1 MIKSTKMKLISEKYK
16 NFLFNRIAETTGI
29 IFFGLAILT
38 FGLLFSYSPL
48 DPSLNNVTSQEAQN
62 IFGNTGA
69 SIADLL
75 MQIFGSISYVL
86 LLFLLTWS
94 YKLIVFKKLPFFAIN
109 FFAGV
114 ISLLILNLIF
124 LTYEINIYYSFI
136 SSEFYFNF
144 IEPLPIRENLYSK
157 FFFILS
163 ITVLFLVFFVFACAL
178 DYNEWKKIISSVWIS
193 CKFIFKIIFSIIRY
207 FIPRNKNH
215 DFISSEEKSLST
227 EDRIEPKIDFES
239 LKNEN
244 VSNYL
249 NNNKDSSEIIQK
261 KMSFKEDTGYI
272 PPIIDILSTPK
283 VSATSLVSQEEMDNN
298 ASRLQEILA
307 DFKIEGEIIKVSP
320 GPVVTMYELQP
331 APGTKASKIIGLSD
345 DIARNMS
352 AISARV
358 AVIPGKNVIGI
369 EMPNNTQ
376 EAVFLSELFKKE
388 KFISSKDNLLLALG
402 KDIGGNAFFADL
414 ATMPHLLIAGTT
426 GSGKSVGINVMILSI
441 LYRLSPEECKFIL
454 IDPKMLELSVY
465 EGVPHLIT
473 PVVTNPKKAITAL
486 KWVVKEMEGRYQ
498 KMSLLGVRNI
508 ESYNQRIK
516 EAIKNKETI
525 SRKVPAGLNPD
536 TGQAKFEDINIEL
549 NKMPFIVVVVDEMA
563 DLMMVAGKEIEHTI
577 QRLSQMAR
585 AAGIHLIMAT
595 QRPSV
600 DVITGTIKA
609 NFPTRISFQ
618 VSSKFDSRTILGS
631 EGSERLL
638 GKGDMLLMMGGGRTT
653 RIHGPFVSDKEVEQ
667 IVASLKKQGLPEFIE
682 DITKEEDESEIP
694 FDDNSSGKDE
704 LFQQCLDIISREG
717 KASTSLLQRKLQ
729 IGYNRAARIMDQLE
743 DSGFIS
749 PANHVGKREVFYDKF
764 KN

>member
-1 MIKSTKMKLISEKYK
+1 MQLISKKHK
-16 NFLFNRIAETTGI
+16 NFIINRLAEISGLF
-29 IFFGLAILT
+29 FFGLAIVT
-38 FGLLFSYSPL
+38 FGILFSYSSL
-48 DPSLNNVTSQEAQN
+48 DPSLNNITDQEARN
-62 IFGNTGA
+62 LFGVTGA
-69 SIADLL
+69 VIADLL
-75 MQIFGSISYVL
+75 IQIFGSSSYIL
-86 LLFLLTWS
+86 ILLFFSWS
-94 YKLIVFKKLPFFAIN
+94 YRLIIFKKLTYFIIN
-109 FFAGV
+109 VFSSIA
-114 ISLLILNLIF
+114 SLLILDLMLI
-124 LTYEINIYYSFI
+124 LYKVQILHSFI
-136 SSEFYFNF
+136 SLEFFNNF
-144 IEPLPIRENLYSK
+144 IEPLSIKNNIYFEIVIT
-157 FFFILS
+157 FIIS
-163 ITVLFLVFFVFACAL
+163 ILFLSLFIVACAL
-178 DYNEWKKIISSVWIS
+178 DRTDWKKIFFTVWLG
-193 CKFIFKIIFSIIRY
+193 CKLMFKNIINLFYYVFLKKRNSD
-207 FIPRNKNH
+207 FKLNKN
-215 DFISSEEKSLST
+215 IRSSIEEKV
-227 EDRIEPKIDFES
+227 EPKIDFES
-239 LKNEN
+239 IKNVT
-244 VSNYL
+244 VSSYVSP
-249 NNNKDSSEIIQK
+249 NKVSSELIQK
-261 KMSFKEDTGYI
+261 KMTFGDDINYT
-272 PPIIDILSTPK
+272 PPIIDILSAPQAS
-283 VSATSLVSQEEMDNN
+283 SASLVSKEEMDTN
-298 ASRLQEILA
+298 AIRLQEILA
-307 DFKIEGEIIKVSP
+307 DFKIEGKIINVSP

-352 AISARV
+352 AVSARV

-369 EMPNNTQ
+369 EMPNKTQ
-376 EAVFLSELFKKE
+376 EAVFLSELFKKD
-388 KFISSKDNLLLALG
+388 KFISSQANLLLALG
-402 KDIGGNAFFADL
+402 KDIAGNAYFADL

-441 LYRLSPEECKFIL
+441 LFRLSPEECKFIL

-516 EAIKNKETI
+516 EAIKNNETI

-536 TGQAKFEDINIEL
+536 TGQAKFENISIDL
-549 NKMPFIVVVVDEMA
+549 QKMPFIVVVVDEMA

-618 VSSKFDSRTILGS
+618 VSSKFDSRTILGA

-653 RIHGPFVSDKEVEQ
+653 RIHGPFVSDKEVEE
-667 IVASLKKQGLPEFIE
+667 IVASLKKQGLPEFID
-682 DITKEEDESEIP
+682 DITKEEDENEISLDGNDP
-694 FDDNSSGKDE
+694 NKDE
-704 LFQQCLDIISREG
+704 LFQQCLDIISKEG

-749 PANHVGKREVFYDKF
+749 SANHVGKREVFYDKI
-764 KN
+764 KS

>member
-1 MIKSTKMKLISEKYK
+1 MQLISDKYK
-16 NFLFNRIAETTGI
+16 NFIIKRLAEISGLV
-29 IFFGLAILT
+29 FFGLAILI
-38 FGLLFSYSPL
+38 FGTLISYSPL
-48 DPSLNNVTSQEAQN
+48 DPSLNNITDQDTHN
-62 IFGNTGA
+62 IFGNVGA

-75 MQIFGSISYVL
+75 IQIFGSLSYVL
-86 LLFLLTWS
+86 LLFLLAWS
-94 YKLIVFKKLPFFAIN
+94 YRLIIFKKLPYFAVN
-109 FFAGV
+109 LFSGF
-114 ISLLILNLIF
+114 ISLLFLNLFF
-124 LTYEINIYYSFI
+124 LIYEINIYNSFI
-136 SSEFYFNF
+136 SLEIFINF
-144 IEPLPIRENLYSK
+144 LEPLSIRDNLHIEILSIVIISVLSLI
-157 FFFILS
+157 FFIL
-163 ITVLFLVFFVFACAL
+163 ACAL
-178 DYNEWKKIISSVWIS
+178 DVNDWKKIFFAIWVC
-193 CKFIFKIIFSIIRY
+193 CKLIIGNILKLVKSIL
-207 FIPRNKNH
+207 NKKKKNN
-215 DFISSEEKSLST
+215 FGVKENIVFPKEEQ
-227 EDRIEPKIDFES
+227 IEPKIDFES
-239 LKNEN
+239 IKNES
-244 VSNYL
+244 VSSYID
-249 NNNKDSSEIIQK
+249 NNEVSPEIIQK

-272 PPIIDILSTPK
+272 PPIIDILSRPK
-283 VSATSLVSQEEMDNN
+283 ASTASLVSQEEMDSN
-298 ASRLQEILA
+298 AIRLQEILA
-307 DFKIEGEIIKVSP
+307 DFKIEGKIINVSP

-369 EMPNNTQ
+369 EMPNKTQ

-388 KFISSKDNLLLALG
+388 NFISSKANLLLALG

-441 LYRLSPEECKFIL
+441 LFRLSPEECKFIL

-465 EGVPHLIT
+465 EGIPHLIT
-473 PVVTNPKKAITAL
+473 PVVTNPKKAVTAL

-508 ESYNQRIK
+508 ESYNHRIK
-516 EAIKNKETI
+516 DAIKNKETI
-525 SRKVPAGLNPD
+525 NRKIPAGLNPD
-536 TGQAKFEDINIEL
+536 TGQPKFESINIEL

-618 VSSKFDSRTILGS
+618 VSSKFDSRTILGA

-653 RIHGPFVSDKEVEQ
+653 RIHGPFVSDKEVEE
-667 IVASLKKQGLPEFIE
+667 IVGSLKKQGLPEFIE
-682 DITKEEDESEIP
+682 DITKEEDENEISLDGIDP
-694 FDDNSSGKDE
+694 NKDE
-704 LFQQCLDIISREG
+704 LFQQCLDIISKEG

-749 PANHVGKREVFYDKF
+749 PANHVGKREVFYEKF
-764 KN
+764 KS

>member
-1 MIKSTKMKLISEKYK
+1 MQFISDKYRS
-16 NFLFNRIAETTGI
+16 FILHRLAEVFGI
-29 IFFGLAILT
+29 IFFGLSIFL
-38 FGLLFSYSPL
+38 FGLLISYSPL
-48 DPSLNNVTSQEAQN
+48 DPSFNNITDQEPLN
-62 IFGNTGA
+62 IFGITGA
-69 SIADLL
+69 SIADISI
-75 MQIFGSISYVL
+75 QIFGSASYL
-86 LLFLLTWS
+86 FLFFLLTWA
-94 YKLIVFKKLPFFAIN
+94 YRLIIFKKLPFLAIN
-109 FFAGV
+109 FFAAI
-114 ISLLILNLIF
+114 ISILILDLGFLIYGINVFHGFISSYFFINFIETLILNSNYFKIIVSL
-124 LTYEINIYYSFI
+124 NIV
-136 SSEFYFNF
+136 
-144 IEPLPIRENLYSK
+144 L
-157 FFFILS
+157 FFIFFLLS
-163 ITVLFLVFFVFACAL
+163 CAL
-178 DYNEWKKIISSVWIS
+178 SFNDWKKIIFRIWLAL
-193 CKFIFKIIFSIIRY
+193 KIIFRNIYLVCNKIVFKRAST
-207 FIPRNKNH
+207 IPKRNK
-215 DFISSEEKSLST
+215 ISDEE
-227 EDRIEPKIDFES
+227 RVEPKIDFDS
-239 LKNEN
+239 IKNES
-244 VSNYL
+244 VSNYIDTDAISA
-249 NNNKDSSEIIQK
+249 KISQK
-261 KMSFKEDTGYI
+261 QMSFKEDDNYV

-283 VSATSLVSQEEMDNN
+283 TATGSLVSKEEMDNN
-298 ASRLQEILA
+298 ATKLQEILS
-307 DFKIEGEIIKVSP
+307 DFKIDGEIINVSP
-320 GPVVTMYELQP
+320 GPVVTMYELEP
-331 APGTKASKIIGLSD
+331 APGTKASKIVGLSD

-352 AISARV
+352 AVSARV
-358 AVIPGKNVIGI
+358 AVMPGKNVIGI
-369 EMPNNTQ
+369 EMPNKTQ
-376 EAVFLSELFKKE
+376 EAVYLSELFKKE
-388 KFISSKDNLLLALG
+388 KFLSSDANLLLALG
-402 KDIGGNAFFADL
+402 KDIAGNAFFADL

-516 EAIKNKETI
+516 EAIKNKENIT
-525 SRKVPAGLNPD
+525 RKIPAGLNPD
-536 TGQAKFEDINIEL
+536 TGQPKYETIEIEL

-618 VSSKFDSRTILGS
+618 VSSKFDSRTILGT

-653 RIHGPFVSDKEVEQ
+653 RIHGPFVSDKEVEK
-667 IVASLKKQGLPEFIE
+667 IVASLKQQGLPEFNE
-682 DITKEEDESEIP
+682 DILKEEDENNTVLDSDEA
-694 FDDNSSGKDE
+694 SKDE
-704 LFQQCLDIISREG
+704 LFQQCLEIISKEG

-743 DSGFIS
+743 ESGFIS
-749 PANHVGKREVFYDKF
+749 PANHVGKREVFYEKF

>member
-1 MIKSTKMKLISEKYK
+1 MKLISEKYK

-62 IFGNTGA
+62 IFGSTGA

-193 CKFIFKIIFSIIRY
+193 CKFIFKIIFSVIRY

-249 NNNKDSSEIIQK
+249 NNNKDSSDIIQK

>member
-1 MIKSTKMKLISEKYK
+1 MQLISKTYK
-16 NFLFNRIAETTGI
+16 SFISNRLAEISGLVFL
-29 IFFGLAILT
+29 GLAFLT
-38 FGLLFSYSPL
+38 FGILFSYSSL
-48 DPSLNNVTSQEAQN
+48 DPSFNNITDQEAQN
-62 IFGNTGA
+62 ILGFTGA
-69 SIADLL
+69 KIADLL
-75 MQIFGSISYVL
+75 IQILGSSSYL
-86 LLFLLTWS
+86 LMLFFLTWS
-94 YKLIVFKKLPFFAIN
+94 YRLIIFKKLPYFIIN
-109 FFAGV
+109 LFSSIA
-114 ISLLILNLIF
+114 SLLIIDLIF
-124 LTYEINIYYSFI
+124 LTYEVQILHGFLSLEI
-136 SSEFYFNF
+136 FNSL
-144 IEPLPIRENLYSK
+144 IEPLLIKNNLYLEIALT
-157 FFFILS
+157 FTLS
-163 ITVLFLVFFVFACAL
+163 ILFLTFFLIACAL
-178 DYNEWKKIISSVWIS
+178 DQKDWKTIFFTIWLGCKLIFKNIIILSKYVFSKKQDHNFKLNKKINSPV
-193 CKFIFKIIFSIIRY
+193 
-207 FIPRNKNH
+207 
-215 DFISSEEKSLST
+215 EEK
-227 EDRIEPKIDFES
+227 IEPKIDFES
-239 LKNEN
+239 IKNES
-244 VSNYL
+244 VSKYISPE
-249 NNNKDSSEIIQK
+249 KVSADIVQK
-261 KMSFKEDTGYI
+261 KMAFSEDINYT
-272 PPIIDILSTPK
+272 PPIIDILSTPPT
-283 VSATSLVSQEEMDNN
+283 VSTSLVSKEEMDTN
-298 ASRLQEILA
+298 AIRLQEILA
-307 DFKIEGEIIKVSP
+307 DFKIEGKIINVSP

-352 AISARV
+352 AVSARV

-369 EMPNNTQ
+369 EMPNKTQ

-388 KFISSKDNLLLALG
+388 KFISSQANLLLALG
-402 KDIGGNAFFADL
+402 KDIAGNAYFADL

-441 LYRLSPEECKFIL
+441 LFRLSPEECKFIL

-516 EAIKNKETI
+516 EAIKNNETI
-525 SRKVPAGLNPD
+525 SRKIPAGLNPD
-536 TGQAKFEDINIEL
+536 TGQPKYENINIDL
-549 NKMPFIVVVVDEMA
+549 HKMPFIVVVVDEMA

-618 VSSKFDSRTILGS
+618 VSSKFDSRTILGA

-653 RIHGPFVSDKEVEQ
+653 RIHGPFVSDKEVEE

-682 DITKEEDESEIP
+682 DITKEEDENEISLDG
-694 FDDNSSGKDE
+694 DDSNKDE

-764 KN
+764 KS

>member
-1 MIKSTKMKLISEKYK
+1 
-16 NFLFNRIAETTGI
+16 
-29 IFFGLAILT
+29 
-38 FGLLFSYSPL
+38 
-48 DPSLNNVTSQEAQN
+48 
-62 IFGNTGA
+62 
-69 SIADLL
+69 
-75 MQIFGSISYVL
+75 
-86 LLFLLTWS
+86 LTWS

-193 CKFIFKIIFSIIRY
+193 CKFIFKIIFSVIRY

>member
-1 MIKSTKMKLISEKYK
+1 MQLISKTYK
-16 NFLFNRIAETTGI
+16 SFISNRLAEISGLVFL
-29 IFFGLAILT
+29 GLAFLT
-38 FGLLFSYSPL
+38 FGILFSYSSL
-48 DPSLNNVTSQEAQN
+48 DPSFNNITDQEAQN
-62 IFGNTGA
+62 ILGFTGA
-69 SIADLL
+69 KIADLL
-75 MQIFGSISYVL
+75 IQILGSSSYL
-86 LLFLLTWS
+86 LMLFFLTWS
-94 YKLIVFKKLPFFAIN
+94 YRLIIFKKLPYFIIN
-109 FFAGV
+109 LFSSIV
-114 ISLLILNLIF
+114 SLLIIDLIF
-124 LTYEINIYYSFI
+124 LTYEVQILHGFLSLEIF
-136 SSEFYFNF
+136 SSL
-144 IEPLPIRENLYSK
+144 IEPLLIKDNLYLEIALT
-157 FFFILS
+157 FTLS
-163 ITVLFLVFFVFACAL
+163 ILFLTFFLIACAL
-178 DYNEWKKIISSVWIS
+178 DQKDWKTIFFTIWLGCKLIFKNIIILSKYVFSKKQDHKFKLNKKINLPV
-193 CKFIFKIIFSIIRY
+193 
-207 FIPRNKNH
+207 
-215 DFISSEEKSLST
+215 EEK
-227 EDRIEPKIDFES
+227 IEPKIDFES
-239 LKNEN
+239 IKNES
-244 VSNYL
+244 VSKYISPE
-249 NNNKDSSEIIQK
+249 KVSADIVQK
-261 KMSFKEDTGYI
+261 KMAFSEDINYT
-272 PPIIDILSTPK
+272 PPIIDILSTPPT
-283 VSATSLVSQEEMDNN
+283 VSTSLVSKEEMDTN
-298 ASRLQEILA
+298 AIRLQEILA
-307 DFKIEGEIIKVSP
+307 DFKIEGKIINVSP

-352 AISARV
+352 AVSARV

-369 EMPNNTQ
+369 EMPNKTQ

-388 KFISSKDNLLLALG
+388 KFISSQANLLLALG
-402 KDIGGNAFFADL
+402 KDIAGNAYFADL

-441 LYRLSPEECKFIL
+441 LFRLSPEECKFIL

-516 EAIKNKETI
+516 EAIKNNETI
-525 SRKVPAGLNPD
+525 SRKIPAGLNPD
-536 TGQAKFEDINIEL
+536 TGQPKYENINIDL
-549 NKMPFIVVVVDEMA
+549 HKMPFIVVVVDEMA

-618 VSSKFDSRTILGS
+618 VSSKFDSRTILGA

-653 RIHGPFVSDKEVEQ
+653 RIHGPFVSDKEVEE

-682 DITKEEDESEIP
+682 DITKEEDENEISL
-694 FDDNSSGKDE
+694 DGIDSNKDE
-704 LFQQCLDIISREG
+704 LFQQCLDIIAKEG

-764 KN
+764 KS

>member
-1 MIKSTKMKLISEKYK
+1 MQLISKKHK
-16 NFLFNRIAETTGI
+16 NFIINRLAEISGLF
-29 IFFGLAILT
+29 FFGLAIVT
-38 FGLLFSYSPL
+38 FGILFSYSSL
-48 DPSLNNVTSQEAQN
+48 DPSLNNITDQEARN
-62 IFGNTGA
+62 LFGVTGA
-69 SIADLL
+69 VIADLL
-75 MQIFGSISYVL
+75 IQIFGSSSYMLIL
-86 LLFLLTWS
+86 LLFSWS
-94 YKLIVFKKLPFFAIN
+94 YRLIIFKKLTYFIIN
-109 FFAGV
+109 VFSSIA
-114 ISLLILNLIF
+114 SLLILDLMLI
-124 LTYEINIYYSFI
+124 LYKVQILHSFI
-136 SSEFYFNF
+136 SLEFFNNF
-144 IEPLPIRENLYSK
+144 IEPLSIKNNIYFEIVITFIISILFLS
-157 FFFILS
+157 FFI
-163 ITVLFLVFFVFACAL
+163 VACAL
-178 DYNEWKKIISSVWIS
+178 DRTDWKKIFFTVWLG
-193 CKFIFKIIFSIIRY
+193 CKLMFKNIINLFYYVFLKKRNSD
-207 FIPRNKNH
+207 FKLNKN
-215 DFISSEEKSLST
+215 IRSSIEEKV
-227 EDRIEPKIDFES
+227 EPKIDFES
-239 LKNEN
+239 IKNET
-244 VSNYL
+244 VSSYVSP
-249 NNNKDSSEIIQK
+249 NKVSSELIQK
-261 KMSFKEDTGYI
+261 KMTFGDDINYT
-272 PPIIDILSTPK
+272 PPIIDILSAPQAS
-283 VSATSLVSQEEMDNN
+283 SASLVSKEEMDTN
-298 ASRLQEILA
+298 AIRLQEILA
-307 DFKIEGEIIKVSP
+307 DFKIEGKIINVSP

-352 AISARV
+352 AVSARV

-369 EMPNNTQ
+369 EMPNKTQ
-376 EAVFLSELFKKE
+376 EAVFLSELFKKD
-388 KFISSKDNLLLALG
+388 KFISSQANLLLALG
-402 KDIGGNAFFADL
+402 KDIAGNAYFADL

-441 LYRLSPEECKFIL
+441 LFRLSPEECKFIL

-516 EAIKNKETI
+516 EAIKNNETI

-536 TGQAKFEDINIEL
+536 TGQAKFENISIDL
-549 NKMPFIVVVVDEMA
+549 QKMPFIVVVVDEMA

-618 VSSKFDSRTILGS
+618 VSSKFDSRTILGA

-653 RIHGPFVSDKEVEQ
+653 RIHGPFVSDKEVEE
-667 IVASLKKQGLPEFIE
+667 IVASLKKQGLPEFID
-682 DITKEEDESEIP
+682 DITKEEDENEISLDGNDP
-694 FDDNSSGKDE
+694 NKDE
-704 LFQQCLDIISREG
+704 LFQQCLDIISKEG

-749 PANHVGKREVFYDKF
+749 SANHVGKREVFYDKI
-764 KN
+764 KS

>member
-1 MIKSTKMKLISEKYK
+1 MQFISDKYRS
-16 NFLFNRIAETTGI
+16 FILHRLAEVFGI
-29 IFFGLAILT
+29 IFFGLSIFL

-48 DPSLNNVTSQEAQN
+48 DPSFNNITDQEPLN
-62 IFGNTGA
+62 IFGITGA
-69 SIADLL
+69 SIADISI
-75 MQIFGSISYVL
+75 QIFGSASYL
-86 LLFLLTWS
+86 FLFFLLTWA
-94 YKLIVFKKLPFFAIN
+94 YRLIIFKKLPFFAIN
-109 FFAGV
+109 FFAAI
-114 ISLLILNLIF
+114 ISILILDLGFLIYGF
-124 LTYEINIYYSFI
+124 NVFHGFI
-136 SSEFYFNF
+136 SSYFFINF
-144 IEPLPIRENLYSK
+144 IRTLILDNNY
-157 FFFILS
+157 FIILIS
-163 ITVLFLVFFVFACAL
+163 FNIILFIIFFLVSCAL
-178 DYNEWKKIISSVWIS
+178 TFNDWKKIIFRIWLVS
-193 CKFIFKIIFSIIRY
+193 KIILRNIYFVCNKIVSKKTTII
-207 FIPRNKNH
+207 PKKNKV
-215 DFISSEEKSLST
+215 IVEEKV
-227 EDRIEPKIDFES
+227 EPKIDFDS
-239 LKNEN
+239 IKNES
-244 VSNYL
+244 VSNYI
-249 NNNKDSSEIIQK
+249 NTDTISAEIIQK
-261 KMSFKEDTGYI
+261 KMSFEEDDNYV

-283 VSATSLVSQEEMDNN
+283 TTSGSLVSKEEMDNN
-298 ASRLQEILA
+298 ATKLQEILS
-307 DFKIEGEIIKVSP
+307 DFKIDGEIINVSP
-320 GPVVTMYELQP
+320 GPVVTMYELEP
-331 APGTKASKIIGLSD
+331 APGTKASKIVGLSD

-352 AISARV
+352 AVSARV

-369 EMPNNTQ
+369 EMPNKTQ
-376 EAVFLSELFKKE
+376 EAVYLSELFKKE
-388 KFISSKDNLLLALG
+388 KFLSSNANLLLALG
-402 KDIGGNAFFADL
+402 KDIAGNAFFADL

-516 EAIKNKETI
+516 EAIKNKESI
-525 SRKVPAGLNPD
+525 SRKIPAGLNPD
-536 TGQAKFEDINIEL
+536 TGQPKYETIEIEL

-618 VSSKFDSRTILGS
+618 VSSKFDSRTILGT

-653 RIHGPFVSDKEVEQ
+653 RIHGPFVSDKEVEK
-667 IVASLKKQGLPEFIE
+667 IVASLKQQGLPEFNE
-682 DITKEEDESEIP
+682 DILKEEDENNTVLDGDEAS
-694 FDDNSSGKDE
+694 KDE
-704 LFQQCLDIISREG
+704 LFQQCLEIISKEG

-743 DSGFIS
+743 EYGFIS
-749 PANHVGKREVFYDKF
+749 PANHVGKREVFYEKF

>member
-1 MIKSTKMKLISEKYK
+1 MQFISDKYRS
-16 NFLFNRIAETTGI
+16 FILHRLAEVFGI
-29 IFFGLAILT
+29 IFFGLSIFL

-48 DPSLNNVTSQEAQN
+48 DPSFNNITDQEPLN
-62 IFGNTGA
+62 IFGITGA
-69 SIADLL
+69 SIADISI
-75 MQIFGSISYVL
+75 QIFGSASYL
-86 LLFLLTWS
+86 FLFFLLTWA
-94 YKLIVFKKLPFFAIN
+94 YRLIIFKKLPFFAIN
-109 FFAGV
+109 FFAAI
-114 ISLLILNLIF
+114 ISILILDLGFLIYGF
-124 LTYEINIYYSFI
+124 NVFHGFI
-136 SSEFYFNF
+136 SSYFFINF
-144 IEPLPIRENLYSK
+144 IRTLILDNNY
-157 FFFILS
+157 FIILIS
-163 ITVLFLVFFVFACAL
+163 FNIILFIIFFLVSCAL
-178 DYNEWKKIISSVWIS
+178 TFNDWT
-193 CKFIFKIIFSIIRY
+193 KIIFRSWLVLKIIFKNIY
-207 FIPRNKNH
+207 IVCNKIVFKKTIAIPKKNKV
-215 DFISSEEKSLST
+215 IVEEKV
-227 EDRIEPKIDFES
+227 EPKIDFDS
-239 LKNEN
+239 IKNES
-244 VSNYL
+244 VSNYINTDTVL
-249 NNNKDSSEIIQK
+249 AEIAQK
-261 KMSFKEDTGYI
+261 KMSFEEDDNYV

-283 VSATSLVSQEEMDNN
+283 TTTGSLVSKEEMDNN
-298 ASRLQEILA
+298 ATKLQEILS
-307 DFKIEGEIIKVSP
+307 DFKIDGEIINVSP
-320 GPVVTMYELQP
+320 GPVVTMYELEP
-331 APGTKASKIIGLSD
+331 APGTKASKIVGLSD

-352 AISARV
+352 AVSARV

-369 EMPNNTQ
+369 EMPNKTQ
-376 EAVFLSELFKKE
+376 EAVYLSELFIKE
-388 KFISSKDNLLLALG
+388 KFLSSDANLLLALG
-402 KDIGGNAFFADL
+402 KDIAGNAFFADL

-516 EAIKNKETI
+516 EALKNKENIT
-525 SRKVPAGLNPD
+525 RKIPAGLNPD
-536 TGQAKFEDINIEL
+536 TGQPKYETIEIEL

-618 VSSKFDSRTILGS
+618 VSSKFDSRTILGT

-653 RIHGPFVSDKEVEQ
+653 RIHGPFVSDKEVEK
-667 IVASLKKQGLPEFIE
+667 IVASLKQQGLPEFNE
-682 DITKEEDESEIP
+682 DILKEEDENDMVLDSDEA
-694 FDDNSSGKDE
+694 SKDE
-704 LFQQCLDIISREG
+704 LFQQCLEIISKEG

-743 DSGFIS
+743 ESGYIS
-749 PANHVGKREVFYDKF
+749 SANHVGKREVFYDKF

>member
-1 MIKSTKMKLISEKYK
+1 MQFISDKYRS
-16 NFLFNRIAETTGI
+16 FILHRLAEVFGI
-29 IFFGLAILT
+29 IFFGLSIFL

-48 DPSLNNVTSQEAQN
+48 DPSFNNITDQEPLN
-62 IFGNTGA
+62 IFGITGA
-69 SIADLL
+69 SIADISI
-75 MQIFGSISYVL
+75 QIFGSASYL
-86 LLFLLTWS
+86 FLFFLLTWA
-94 YKLIVFKKLPFFAIN
+94 YRLIIFKKLPFFAIN
-109 FFAGV
+109 FFAAI
-114 ISLLILNLIF
+114 ISILILDLGFLI
-124 LTYEINIYYSFI
+124 YGINVFHGFI
-136 SSEFYFNF
+136 SSYFFINF
-144 IEPLPIRENLYSK
+144 IEILILDSK
-157 FFFILS
+157 YFIIIISFNIILFFIF
-163 ITVLFLVFFVFACAL
+163 FLVSCAL
-178 DYNEWKKIISSVWIS
+178 TFNDWKKITFRTWIVL
-193 CKFIFKIIFSIIRY
+193 KIIF
-207 FIPRNKNH
+207 RNIFNVINKIVFKKTTTISKKNKVVAQ
-215 DFISSEEKSLST
+215 EKV
-227 EDRIEPKIDFES
+227 EPKIDFDS
-239 LKNEN
+239 IKNET
-244 VSNYL
+244 VSNYINTDAISAENL
-249 NNNKDSSEIIQK
+249 QK
-261 KMSFKEDTGYI
+261 KMSFQEDDNYV

-283 VSATSLVSQEEMDNN
+283 TTKGSLVSKEEMDNN
-298 ASRLQEILA
+298 ATKLQEILS
-307 DFKIEGEIIKVSP
+307 DFKIDGEIINVSP
-320 GPVVTMYELQP
+320 GPVVTMYELEP
-331 APGTKASKIIGLSD
+331 APGTKASKIVGLSD

-352 AISARV
+352 AVSARV

-369 EMPNNTQ
+369 EMPNKTQ
-376 EAVFLSELFKKE
+376 EAVYLSELFKKD
-388 KFISSKDNLLLALG
+388 KFLSSDANLLLALG
-402 KDIGGNAFFADL
+402 KDIAGNAFFADL

-486 KWVVKEMEGRYQ
+486 KWVVKEMEGRYR

-516 EAIKNKETI
+516 EAIKNKENIT
-525 SRKVPAGLNPD
+525 RKIPAGLNPD
-536 TGQAKFEDINIEL
+536 TGQPKYETIEIEL

-618 VSSKFDSRTILGS
+618 VSSKFDSRTILGT

-653 RIHGPFVSDKEVEQ
+653 RIHGPFVSDKEVEK
-667 IVASLKKQGLPEFIE
+667 IVASLKQQGLPEFNE
-682 DITKEEDESEIP
+682 DILKEEDENNTVLDGDEAS
-694 FDDNSSGKDE
+694 KDE
-704 LFQQCLDIISREG
+704 LFQQCLEIISKEG

-743 DSGFIS
+743 EYGFIS
-749 PANHVGKREVFYDKF
+749 PANHVGKREVFYEKF

>member
-1 MIKSTKMKLISEKYK
+1 MQFISDKYRS
-16 NFLFNRIAETTGI
+16 FILHRLAEVFGI
-29 IFFGLAILT
+29 IFFGLSIFL

-48 DPSLNNVTSQEAQN
+48 DPSFNNITDQEPLN
-62 IFGNTGA
+62 IFGITGA
-69 SIADLL
+69 SIADISI
-75 MQIFGSISYVL
+75 QIFGSASYL
-86 LLFLLTWS
+86 FLFFLLTWA
-94 YKLIVFKKLPFFAIN
+94 YRLIIFKKLPFFAIN
-109 FFAGV
+109 FFAAI
-114 ISLLILNLIF
+114 ISILILDLGFLI
-124 LTYEINIYYSFI
+124 YGINVFHGFI
-136 SSEFYFNF
+136 SSSFFINF
-144 IEPLPIRENLYSK
+144 IEILILDSNYFIIIISFNIIL
-157 FFFILS
+157 FFIF
-163 ITVLFLVFFVFACAL
+163 FLVSCAL
-178 DYNEWKKIISSVWIS
+178 TFNDWKKIIFRIWLTL
-193 CKFIFKIIFSIIRY
+193 KIIF
-207 FIPRNKNH
+207 RNIYYVSNKIV
-215 DFISSEEKSLST
+215 FKRASTISKSNKVIVEEKV
-227 EDRIEPKIDFES
+227 EPKIDFDS
-239 LKNEN
+239 IKNES
-244 VSNYL
+244 VSNYIGT
-249 NNNKDSSEIIQK
+249 DTISAEISQK
-261 KMSFKEDTGYI
+261 KMSFEEDDNYI

-283 VSATSLVSQEEMDNN
+283 TTTGSLVSKEEMDNN
-298 ASRLQEILA
+298 ATKLQEILS
-307 DFKIEGEIIKVSP
+307 DFKIDGEIINVSP
-320 GPVVTMYELQP
+320 GTVVTMYELEP
-331 APGTKASKIIGLSD
+331 APGTKASKIVGLSD

-352 AISARV
+352 AVSARV

-369 EMPNNTQ
+369 EMPNKTQ
-376 EAVFLSELFKKE
+376 EAVYLSELFKKE
-388 KFISSKDNLLLALG
+388 KFLSSDANLLLALG
-402 KDIGGNAFFADL
+402 KDIAGNAFFADL

-516 EAIKNKETI
+516 EAIKNKENI
-525 SRKVPAGLNPD
+525 SRKIPAGLSPD
-536 TGQAKFEDINIEL
+536 TGQPRYETIEIEL

-618 VSSKFDSRTILGS
+618 VSSKFDSRTILGT

-653 RIHGPFVSDKEVEQ
+653 RIHGPFVSDKEVEK
-667 IVASLKKQGLPEFIE
+667 IVASLKKQGIPEFND
-682 DITKEEDESEIP
+682 DILKEEDENDMILEGDEAS
-694 FDDNSSGKDE
+694 KDE
-704 LFQQCLDIISREG
+704 LFQQCLEIISKEG

-743 DSGFIS
+743 ESGFIS
-749 PANHVGKREVFYDKF
+749 PANHVGKREVFYEKF

>member
-1 MIKSTKMKLISEKYK
+1 MQLISKTYK
-16 NFLFNRIAETTGI
+16 SFISNRLAEISGLVFL
-29 IFFGLAILT
+29 GLAFLT
-38 FGLLFSYSPL
+38 FGILFSYSSL
-48 DPSLNNVTSQEAQN
+48 DPSFNNITDQEAQN
-62 IFGNTGA
+62 ILGFTGA
-69 SIADLL
+69 KIADLL
-75 MQIFGSISYVL
+75 IQILGSSSYVL
-86 LLFLLTWS
+86 MLFFLTWS
-94 YKLIVFKKLPFFAIN
+94 YRLIIFKKLPYFIIN
-109 FFAGV
+109 LFSSIV
-114 ISLLILNLIF
+114 SLLIIDLIF
-124 LTYEINIYYSFI
+124 LTYEVQILHGFLSLEIF
-136 SSEFYFNF
+136 SSL
-144 IEPLPIRENLYSK
+144 IEPLLIKDNLYLEIALT
-157 FFFILS
+157 FTLS
-163 ITVLFLVFFVFACAL
+163 ILFLTFFLIACAL
-178 DYNEWKKIISSVWIS
+178 DQKDWKTIFFTIWLG
-193 CKFIFKIIFSIIRY
+193 CKLIFKNIIILSKYIFSKKQDHN
-207 FIPRNKNH
+207 FKLDKKTNSPV
-215 DFISSEEKSLST
+215 EEK
-227 EDRIEPKIDFES
+227 IEPKIDFES
-239 LKNEN
+239 IKNES
-244 VSNYL
+244 VSKYISPE
-249 NNNKDSSEIIQK
+249 KVSTDIVQK
-261 KMSFKEDTGYI
+261 KMAFSEDINYT
-272 PPIIDILSTPK
+272 PPIIDILSTPPT
-283 VSATSLVSQEEMDNN
+283 VSTSLVSKEEMDTN
-298 ASRLQEILA
+298 AIRLQEILA
-307 DFKIEGEIIKVSP
+307 DFKIEGKIINVSP

-352 AISARV
+352 AVSARV

-369 EMPNNTQ
+369 EMPNKTQ

-388 KFISSKDNLLLALG
+388 KFISSQANLLLALG
-402 KDIGGNAFFADL
+402 KDIAGNAYFADL

-441 LYRLSPEECKFIL
+441 LFRLSPEECKFIL

-516 EAIKNKETI
+516 EAIKNNETI
-525 SRKVPAGLNPD
+525 SRKIPAGLNPD
-536 TGQAKFEDINIEL
+536 TGQPKYENINIDL
-549 NKMPFIVVVVDEMA
+549 HKMPFIVVVVDEMA

-618 VSSKFDSRTILGS
+618 VSSKFDSRTILGA

-653 RIHGPFVSDKEVEQ
+653 RIHGPFVSDKEVEE

-682 DITKEEDESEIP
+682 DITKEEDENEISL
-694 FDDNSSGKDE
+694 DGIDSNKDE
-704 LFQQCLDIISREG
+704 LFQQCLDIIAKEG

-764 KN
+764 KS

>member
-1 MIKSTKMKLISEKYK
+1 MQLISDKYK
-16 NFLFNRIAETTGI
+16 NFIIKRLAEISGLV
-29 IFFGLAILT
+29 FFGLAILI
-38 FGLLFSYSPL
+38 FGALISYSPL
-48 DPSLNNVTSQEAQN
+48 DPSLNNITDQDTQN
-62 IFGNTGA
+62 IFGNVGA
-69 SIADLL
+69 SVADLL
-75 MQIFGSISYVL
+75 IQIFGSLSYVL
-86 LLFLLTWS
+86 LLFLLAWS
-94 YKLIVFKKLPFFAIN
+94 YRLIIFKKLPYFAVN
-109 FFAGV
+109 LFSGF
-114 ISLLILNLIF
+114 ISLLFLNLFF
-124 LTYEINIYYSFI
+124 LIYEINIYNSFI
-136 SSEFYFNF
+136 SLEIFINF
-144 IEPLPIRENLYSK
+144 LEPLSIRDNLHIEILSIVIISVLSLI
-157 FFFILS
+157 FFIL
-163 ITVLFLVFFVFACAL
+163 ACAL
-178 DYNEWKKIISSVWIS
+178 DVNDWKKIFFAIWVC
-193 CKFIFKIIFSIIRY
+193 CKLIIGNILKLVKSIL
-207 FIPRNKNH
+207 NKKKKNN
-215 DFISSEEKSLST
+215 FGVKENIVFPKEEQ
-227 EDRIEPKIDFES
+227 IEPKIDFES
-239 LKNEN
+239 IKNES
-244 VSNYL
+244 VSSYID
-249 NNNKDSSEIIQK
+249 NNEVSPEIIQK

-272 PPIIDILSTPK
+272 PPIIDILSRPK
-283 VSATSLVSQEEMDNN
+283 ASTASLVSQEEMDSN
-298 ASRLQEILA
+298 AIRLQEILA
-307 DFKIEGEIIKVSP
+307 DFKIEGKIINVSP

-369 EMPNNTQ
+369 EMPNKTQ

-388 KFISSKDNLLLALG
+388 NFISSKANLLLALG

-441 LYRLSPEECKFIL
+441 LFRLSPEECKFIL

-465 EGVPHLIT
+465 EGIPHLIT
-473 PVVTNPKKAITAL
+473 PVVTNPKKAVTAL

-508 ESYNQRIK
+508 ESYNHRIK
-516 EAIKNKETI
+516 DAIKNKETI
-525 SRKVPAGLNPD
+525 NRKIPAGLNPD
-536 TGQAKFEDINIEL
+536 TGQPKFENINIEL

-618 VSSKFDSRTILGS
+618 VSSKFDSRTILGA

-653 RIHGPFVSDKEVEQ
+653 RIHGPFVSDKEVEE
-667 IVASLKKQGLPEFIE
+667 IVGSLKKQGLPEFIE
-682 DITKEEDESEIP
+682 DITKEEDENEISLDGIDP
-694 FDDNSSGKDE
+694 NKDE
-704 LFQQCLDIISREG
+704 LFQQCLDIISKEG

-749 PANHVGKREVFYDKF
+749 PANHVGKREVFYEKF
-764 KN
+764 KS

>member
-1 MIKSTKMKLISEKYK
+1 MQLISKTYK
-16 NFLFNRIAETTGI
+16 SFISNRLAEISGLVFL
-29 IFFGLAILT
+29 GLAFLT
-38 FGLLFSYSPL
+38 FGILFSYSSL
-48 DPSLNNVTSQEAQN
+48 DPSFNNITDQEAQN
-62 IFGNTGA
+62 ILGFTGA
-69 SIADLL
+69 KIADLL
-75 MQIFGSISYVL
+75 IQILGSSSYL
-86 LLFLLTWS
+86 LMLFFLTWS
-94 YKLIVFKKLPFFAIN
+94 YRLIIFKKLPYFIIN
-109 FFAGV
+109 LFSSI
-114 ISLLILNLIF
+114 ISLLIIDLIF
-124 LTYEINIYYSFI
+124 LTYEVQILHGFLSLEIF
-136 SSEFYFNF
+136 SSL
-144 IEPLPIRENLYSK
+144 IEPLLIKDNLYLEIALT
-157 FFFILS
+157 FTLS
-163 ITVLFLVFFVFACAL
+163 ILFLTFFLIACAL
-178 DYNEWKKIISSVWIS
+178 DQKDWKTIFFTIWLG
-193 CKFIFKIIFSIIRY
+193 CKLIFKNIIILSKYVFSKKQDHN
-207 FIPRNKNH
+207 FKLDKKTNSPV
-215 DFISSEEKSLST
+215 EEK
-227 EDRIEPKIDFES
+227 IEPKIDFES
-239 LKNEN
+239 IKNES
-244 VSNYL
+244 VSKYISPE
-249 NNNKDSSEIIQK
+249 KVSTDIVQK
-261 KMSFKEDTGYI
+261 KMAFSEDINYT
-272 PPIIDILSTPK
+272 PPIIDILSTPPT
-283 VSATSLVSQEEMDNN
+283 VSTSLVSKEEMDTN
-298 ASRLQEILA
+298 AIRLQEILA
-307 DFKIEGEIIKVSP
+307 DFKIEGKIINVNP

-352 AISARV
+352 AVSARV

-369 EMPNNTQ
+369 EMPNKTQ

-388 KFISSKDNLLLALG
+388 KFISSQANLLLALG
-402 KDIGGNAFFADL
+402 KDIAGNAYFADL

-441 LYRLSPEECKFIL
+441 LFRLSPEECKFIL

-516 EAIKNKETI
+516 EAIKNNETI
-525 SRKVPAGLNPD
+525 SRKIPAGLNPD
-536 TGQAKFEDINIEL
+536 TGQPKYENINIDL
-549 NKMPFIVVVVDEMA
+549 HKMPFIVVVVDEMA

-618 VSSKFDSRTILGS
+618 VSSKFDSRTILGA

-653 RIHGPFVSDKEVEQ
+653 RIHGPFVSDKEVEE

-682 DITKEEDESEIP
+682 DITKEEDENEISL
-694 FDDNSSGKDE
+694 DGIDSNKDE
-704 LFQQCLDIISREG
+704 LFQQCLDIIAKEG

-749 PANHVGKREVFYDKF
+749 PANHVGMREVFYDKF
-764 KN
+764 KS

>member
-1 MIKSTKMKLISEKYK
+1 MQLISKTYK
-16 NFLFNRIAETTGI
+16 SFISNRLAEISGLVFL
-29 IFFGLAILT
+29 GLAFLT
-38 FGLLFSYSPL
+38 FGILFSYSSL
-48 DPSLNNVTSQEAQN
+48 DPSFNNITDQEAQN
-62 IFGNTGA
+62 ILGFTGA
-69 SIADLL
+69 KIADLL
-75 MQIFGSISYVL
+75 IQILGSSSYL
-86 LLFLLTWS
+86 LMLFFLTWS
-94 YKLIVFKKLPFFAIN
+94 YRLIIFKKLPYFIIN
-109 FFAGV
+109 LFSS
-114 ISLLILNLIF
+114 ITSLLIIDLIF
-124 LTYEINIYYSFI
+124 LTYEVQILHGFLSLEI
-136 SSEFYFNF
+136 FNSL
-144 IEPLPIRENLYSK
+144 IEPLLIKNNLYLEITLT
-157 FFFILS
+157 FTLS
-163 ITVLFLVFFVFACAL
+163 ILFLTFFLIACAL
-178 DYNEWKKIISSVWIS
+178 DQKDWKTIFFTIWLG
-193 CKFIFKIIFSIIRY
+193 CKLIFKNIIILSKYIFSKKQDHN
-207 FIPRNKNH
+207 FKLDKKTNSPV
-215 DFISSEEKSLST
+215 EEK
-227 EDRIEPKIDFES
+227 IESKIDFES
-239 LKNEN
+239 IKNES
-244 VSNYL
+244 VSKYISPE
-249 NNNKDSSEIIQK
+249 KVSTDIVQK
-261 KMSFKEDTGYI
+261 KMAFSEDINYT
-272 PPIIDILSTPK
+272 PPIIDILSTPPTA
-283 VSATSLVSQEEMDNN
+283 STSLVSKEEMDTN
-298 ASRLQEILA
+298 AIRLQEILA
-307 DFKIEGEIIKVSP
+307 DFKIEGKIINVSP

-352 AISARV
+352 AVSARV

-369 EMPNNTQ
+369 EMPNKTQ

-388 KFISSKDNLLLALG
+388 KFISSQANLLLALG
-402 KDIGGNAFFADL
+402 KDIAGNAYFADL

-441 LYRLSPEECKFIL
+441 LFRLSPEECKFIL

-465 EGVPHLIT
+465 EGIPHLIT

-516 EAIKNKETI
+516 EAIKNNETI
-525 SRKVPAGLNPD
+525 SRKIPAGLNPD
-536 TGQAKFEDINIEL
+536 TGQPKYENINIDL
-549 NKMPFIVVVVDEMA
+549 HKMPFIVVVVDEMA

-618 VSSKFDSRTILGS
+618 VSSKFDSRTILGA

-653 RIHGPFVSDKEVEQ
+653 RIHGPFVSDKEVEE

-682 DITKEEDESEIP
+682 DITKEEDENEISLDG
-694 FDDNSSGKDE
+694 DDSNKDE

-743 DSGFIS
+743 DNGFIS

-764 KN
+764 KS

>member
-1 MIKSTKMKLISEKYK
+1 MQLISKTYK
-16 NFLFNRIAETTGI
+16 SFISNRLAEISGLVFL
-29 IFFGLAILT
+29 GLAFLT
-38 FGLLFSYSPL
+38 FGILFSYSSL
-48 DPSLNNVTSQEAQN
+48 DPSFNNITDQEAQN
-62 IFGNTGA
+62 ILGFTGA
-69 SIADLL
+69 KIADLL
-75 MQIFGSISYVL
+75 IQILGSSSYL
-86 LLFLLTWS
+86 LMLFFLTWS
-94 YKLIVFKKLPFFAIN
+94 YRLIIFKKLPYFIIN
-109 FFAGV
+109 LFSSIV
-114 ISLLILNLIF
+114 SLLIIDLIF
-124 LTYEINIYYSFI
+124 LTYDVQILHGFLSLEI
-136 SSEFYFNF
+136 FNSL
-144 IEPLPIRENLYSK
+144 IEPLLIKNNLYLEITLT
-157 FFFILS
+157 FTLS
-163 ITVLFLVFFVFACAL
+163 ILFLTFFLIACAL
-178 DYNEWKKIISSVWIS
+178 DQKDWKTIFFTIWLGCKLIFKNIIILSKYVFSKKQDHNFKLNKKINLPV
-193 CKFIFKIIFSIIRY
+193 
-207 FIPRNKNH
+207 
-215 DFISSEEKSLST
+215 EEK
-227 EDRIEPKIDFES
+227 IEPKIDFES
-239 LKNEN
+239 IKNES
-244 VSNYL
+244 VSKYISPE
-249 NNNKDSSEIIQK
+249 KVSADIIQK
-261 KMSFKEDTGYI
+261 KMAFSEDINYT
-272 PPIIDILSTPK
+272 PPIIDILSTPPT
-283 VSATSLVSQEEMDNN
+283 VSTSLVSKEEMDAN
-298 ASRLQEILA
+298 AIRLQEILA
-307 DFKIEGEIIKVSP
+307 DFKIEGKIINVSP

-352 AISARV
+352 AVSARV

-369 EMPNNTQ
+369 EMPNKTQ

-388 KFISSKDNLLLALG
+388 KFISSQANLLLALG
-402 KDIGGNAFFADL
+402 KDIAGNAYFADL

-441 LYRLSPEECKFIL
+441 LFRLSPEECKFIL

-516 EAIKNKETI
+516 EAIKNNETI
-525 SRKVPAGLNPD
+525 SRKIPAGLNPD
-536 TGQAKFEDINIEL
+536 TGQPKYENINIDL
-549 NKMPFIVVVVDEMA
+549 HKMPFIVVVVDEMA

-618 VSSKFDSRTILGS
+618 VSSKFDSRTILGA

-653 RIHGPFVSDKEVEQ
+653 RIHGPFVSDKEVEE

-682 DITKEEDESEIP
+682 DITKEEDENEISLDG
-694 FDDNSSGKDE
+694 DDSNKDE

-743 DSGFIS
+743 DNGFIS

-764 KN
+764 KS

>member
-1 MIKSTKMKLISEKYK
+1 MKLISNKYK
-16 NFLFNRIAETTGI
+16 NFLINRLAEISGL
-29 IFFGLAILT
+29 IFFSLAILV
-38 FGLLFSYSPL
+38 FILLFSYSPS
-48 DPSLNNVTSQEAQN
+48 DPSLNNITDQEAQN
-62 IFGNTGA
+62 ILGNIGA

-75 MQIFGSISYVL
+75 IQIFGSSSYLLL
-86 LLFLLTWS
+86 LLFLTWS
-94 YKLIVFKKLPFFAIN
+94 YRLIIFKKLSFFVIN
-109 FFAGV
+109 IVAGF
-114 ISLLILNLIF
+114 ISLLILDLIF
-124 LTYEINIYYSFI
+124 LFYEINILHSFI
-136 SSEFYFNF
+136 SLEFFIKF
-144 IEPLPIRENLYSK
+144 IEPLSITNNLYIEIIYTLI
-157 FFFILS
+157 IL
-163 ITVLFLVFFVFACAL
+163 IRFTIFFVLASAL
-178 DYNEWKKIISSVWIS
+178 SFNDWKKIFFNIWELN
-193 CKFIFKIIFSIIRY
+193 KFIFRKIFIIFKSKI
-207 FIPRNKNH
+207 FKKKNNN
-215 DFISSEEKSLST
+215 FNLKEKISFPIEE
-227 EDRIEPKIDFES
+227 RVEPKIDFES
-239 LKNEN
+239 IKNET
-244 VSNYL
+244 VSNYIDS
-249 NNNKDSSEIIQK
+249 NKISTEVIQK
-261 KMSFKEDTGYI
+261 KMSFKEDNSYV
-272 PPIIDILSTPK
+272 PPMIDILSTPK
-283 VSATSLVSQEEMDNN
+283 TSAASLVSKEEMDNN
-298 ASRLQEILA
+298 AIRLQEILA
-307 DFKIEGEIIKVSP
+307 DFKIEGKIINVNP

-352 AISARV
+352 AVSARV

-369 EMPNNTQ
+369 EMPNKTQ
-376 EAVFLSELFKKE
+376 EAVYLSELFKKE
-388 KFISSKDNLLLALG
+388 KFISSKANLLLALG

-441 LYRLSPEECKFIL
+441 LFRLSPEECKFIL

-516 EAIKNKETI
+516 EAINNKESI
-525 SRKVPAGLNPD
+525 SRKIPAGLDPN
-536 TGQAKFEDINIEL
+536 TGLTKFENINIEL

-618 VSSKFDSRTILGS
+618 VSSKFDSRTILGA

-667 IVASLKKQGLPEFIE
+667 IVESLKKQGLPEFIE
-682 DITKEEDESEIP
+682 DIIKEEDENEISIGS
-694 FDDNSSGKDE
+694 DETNKDE
-704 LFQQCLDIISREG
+704 LFQQCLDIISKEG

-743 DSGFIS
+743 ESGFIS
-749 PANHVGKREVFYDKF
+749 TANHVGKREVFYDKF
-764 KN
+764 RN